1 MTTQPVVLG
10 RITGLFGVRGWVK
23 VYSYTEPR
31 EAVLEY
37 GRWLL
42 SGKEGWHEATVAEG
56 QRHGK
61 TIIARIDGYVDR
73 DQAAQLIGTEIAVP
87 REALPETG
95 EGQFYW
101 SDLEGLRVVHCD
113 GSELGTVA
121 YLLET
126 GANDVMVVRGE
137 RERLIPFVMNEVI
150 LGVDLDKGEIEVDWE
165 WD

>member
-10 RITGLFGVRGWVK
+10 RISGLFGVKGWVK

-31 EAVLEY
+31 EAVLDY

-42 SGKEGWHEATVAEG
+42 SAKDGWREATVAEG

-61 TIIARIDGYVDR
+61 TIIARIDGYIDR
-73 DQAAQLIGTEIAVP
+73 DQAAELIGMEIAIP
-87 REALPETG
+87 RDEMPETENG
-95 EGQFYW
+95 EYYW
-101 SDLEGLRVVHCD
+101 SDLEGLRVVHRD
-113 GSELGTVA
+113 GTELGRVDH
-121 YLLET
+121 LIET
-126 GANDVMVVRGE
+126 GANDVMVVKGE
-137 RERLIPFVMNEVI
+137 QERLIPFVMNEVI

>member
-1 MTTQPVVLG
+1 MG
-10 RITGLFGVRGWVK
+10 RISGLFGVRGWVK

-31 EAVLEY
+31 EAVLNY
-37 GRWLL
+37 DRWLL
-42 SGKEGWHEATVAEG
+42 SRKDGWEEATVAEG

-73 DQAAQLIGTEIAVP
+73 DQAAGLIGADIGVP
-87 REALPETG
+87 REAMPET
-95 EGQFYW
+95 ERDQFYW

-113 GSELGTVA
+113 GTELGRVA

-126 GANDVMVVRGE
+126 GANDVMVVQGE
-137 RERLIPFVMNEVI
+137 QERLIPFVLDKVV

>member
-10 RITGLFGVRGWVK
+10 RISGLFGVRGWVK

-31 EAVLEY
+31 EAVLDY
-37 GRWLL
+37 KRWLL
-42 SGKEGWHEATVAEG
+42 SRKDGWQEATVAEG

-73 DQAAQLIGTEIAVP
+73 DQAASLSGTDIAVP
-87 REALPETG
+87 RDELPETEQG
-95 EGQFYW
+95 EFYW
-101 SDLEGLRVVHCD
+101 SDLEGLTVVHRD
-113 GSELGTVA
+113 GTELGKVA
-121 YLLET
+121 HLLET

-137 RERLIPFVMNEVI
+137 KERLVPFVMNKVV
-150 LGVDLDKGEIEVDWE
+150 LGVDLDEGVIEVDWE

>member
-1 MTTQPVVLG
+1 MTTHPVVLG
-10 RITGLFGVRGWVK
+10 RISGLFGVRGWVK

-37 GRWLL
+37 DRWLL
-42 SGKEGWHEATVAEG
+42 ADNGGWQEATVAEG

-61 TIIARIDGYVDR
+61 TIIARLDGYVDR
-73 DQAAQLIGTEIAVP
+73 DQAAGLVDTEIAVP
-87 REALPETG
+87 RDALPTAG
-95 EGQFYW
+95 KDQYYW

-113 GSELGTVA
+113 GTALGKVD

-126 GANDVMVVRGE
+126 GANDVMVVKGE
-137 RERLIPFVMNEVI
+137 QERLIPFVPDKVV

>member
-1 MTTQPVVLG
+1 MG
-10 RITGLFGVRGWVK
+10 RISGLFGVQGWVK

-31 EAVLEY
+31 EAVLNY
-37 GRWLL
+37 DRWLL
-42 SGKEGWHEATVAEG
+42 RRKNGWQEATVAEG

-73 DQAAQLIGTEIAVP
+73 DQAAGLVGADIGVP
-87 REALPETG
+87 REAMPET
-95 EGQFYW
+95 ETGQYYW
-101 SDLEGLRVVHCD
+101 SDLEGLRVLHRD
-113 GSELGTVA
+113 GTELGTVE

-126 GANDVMVVRGE
+126 GANDVMVVKGE
-137 RERLIPFVMNEVI
+137 QERLIPFVLETVV

>member
-10 RITGLFGVRGWVK
+10 RISGLFGVRGWVK

-31 EAVLEY
+31 EAVLDY
-37 GRWLL
+37 RRWLL
-42 SGKEGWHEATVAEG
+42 SRKDGWQEATVAEG

-73 DQAAQLIGTEIAVP
+73 DQAAALIGTDIAVP
-87 REALPETG
+87 RDELPETEKG
-95 EGQFYW
+95 EFYW
-101 SDLEGLRVVHCD
+101 SDLEGLTVVHRD
-113 GSELGTVA
+113 GTELGKVA
-121 YLLET
+121 HLLET

-137 RERLIPFVMNEVI
+137 KERLVPFVMNKVV
-150 LGVDLDKGEIEVDWE
+150 LGVDLDEGVIEVDWE